1 MICLV
6 TNNQELSRE
15 LSGLLSKSGVAV
27 RLVDPASDL
36 AVPSLYMA
44 GVTAVVVDG
53 VIPGLGRTAWLDML
67 GSLGRRLPV
76 FIIGQSQTQDLEY
89 SSRTSEL
96 LAWVENPDATSIFAM
111 LDACGATGKNGKIVP
126 RQQISIYNPQV
137 PLHMLQ
143 GHGALSML
151 SINAGG
157 FRKIA
162 IEYGVEAYQKL
173 QDVFHQVLFD
183 MWGQPGNFRR
193 NDMIMRRS
201 GHSNTYYVF
210 LEQGRETRSVPAP
223 GVLEKM
229 ADRIALRLQDALWTE
244 IFKDRASRNLPACI
258 SLVPDFSVGHA
269 TALHNP
275 CVDSV
280 DVLEHLMEMSAEVAK
295 VQLRRIRD
303 RERELM
309 QTIVQSKEILYPNFQ
324 AVFNLQEITK
334 ELAEEVNTTQSIA
347 SIKKSLYGF
356 ESLIRVRKDKVDERL
371 ALDHLVYMDAKLLRP
386 DILFGMAAHSKVA
399 LELDQ
404 LCMGLGIAGA
414 VDLPGKLMVNILP
427 RNLMHIERLTHLL
440 TPRGNLVFEISE
452 SEGVTNPALMQKVR
466 DYVSKIKCSIAADDF
481 GKGHASIERVI
492 NLRPELIKIDRSL
505 LEKIHLDGAKR
516 IFVEGIIKAA
526 KLVNATVLAEGIE
539 TWAEAEVVQKMGIDL
554 IQGFLLHRPQPL
566 EQIVA
571 QITDN
576 DEIVAVDSVA

>member
-1 MICLV
+1 
-6 TNNQELSRE
+6 
-15 LSGLLSKSGVAV
+15 
-27 RLVDPASDL
+27 
-36 AVPSLYMA
+36 
-44 GVTAVVVDG
+44 
-53 VIPGLGRTAWLDML
+53 
-67 GSLGRRLPV
+67 
-76 FIIGQSQTQDLEY
+76 
-89 SSRTSEL
+89 
-96 LAWVENPDATSIFAM
+96 
-111 LDACGATGKNGKIVP
+111 
-126 RQQISIYNPQV
+126 
-137 PLHMLQ
+137 
-143 GHGALSML
+143 
-151 SINAGG
+151 
-157 FRKIA
+157 
-162 IEYGVEAYQKL
+162 
-173 QDVFHQVLFD
+173 
-183 MWGQPGNFRR
+183 
-193 NDMIMRRS
+193 
-201 GHSNTYYVF
+201 
-210 LEQGRETRSVPAP
+210 
-223 GVLEKM
+223 
-229 ADRIALRLQDALWTE
+229 
-244 IFKDRASRNLPACI
+244 
-258 SLVPDFSVGHA
+258 VPDFSVGHA